1 LEPEEAKKQ
10 KSNANEVAKDGKK
23 PNESNGN
30 KATSSGPSNDKKEQ
44 IEGGRPPPKE
54 PHHVPTKDGKLT
66 SFEVIYIYLFPTGNR
81 PFHLI
86 YRIYIIR

>member
-10 KSNANEVAKDGKK
+10 KSNATEVAKDGKK
-23 PNESNGN
+23 PNETTAKES
-30 KATSSGPSNDKKEQ
+30 TSSGPSNNKKEQ

-66 SFEVIYIYLFPTGNR
+66 SFEVILHISNWE
-81 PFHLI
+81 
-86 YRIYIIR
+86 